1 MTENDLLWKWRPSET
16 LTDLVGATLA
26 FLTIS
31 DAKVVL
37 NSPMWCSSITEL
49 RMRALGLKTDRLFS
63 VFVEEE
69 DLIFGCRKK
78 IIQTLEE
85 ADIENGCSLVGV
97 VVNCAPSLI
106 GDDIE
111 EICTGAA
118 GTLPVAIVEA
128 GGFCGDFDNGF
139 SHALATIIGTFSPKK
154 LPVAWKTVN
163 LIGFCPIDY
172 CALGTLQEMKRLLME
187 CGISVNVTLGAL
199 GNSANSIAQIG
210 SAALNIVINR
220 ARGLRSA
227 EWLKENLGQ
236 PFIEAPI
243 PYGIKNT
250 IEWVSVIENCFKEGA
265 PVTLSREACFL
276 QEAIV
281 TRKVK
286 MATGRK
292 HIKRCIIAA
301 SYDTYISLANA
312 VYNEWE
318 DLELYGRCFE
328 GNVFAPQK
336 TWSRWTEL
344 PELGEEEIQLFIGDE
359 SHLWELEQVEKTI
372 FIPLGILFDHLYL
385 KEITFAGFT
394 GWNYFMERIFTQYR
408 LLCM

>member
-1 MTENDLLWKWRPSET
+1 
-16 LTDLVGATLA
+16 
-26 FLTIS
+26 
-31 DAKVVL
+31 
-37 NSPMWCSSITEL
+37 MWCSSITEL

-128 GGFCGDFDNGF
+128 GEFCGDFDNGF

-227 EWLKENLGQ
+227 EWLKEN
-236 PFIEAPI
+236 
-243 PYGIKNT
+243 
-250 IEWVSVIENCFKEGA
+250 
-265 PVTLSREACFL
+265 
-276 QEAIV
+276 
-281 TRKVK
+281 
-286 MATGRK
+286 
-292 HIKRCIIAA
+292 
-301 SYDTYISLANA
+301 
-312 VYNEWE
+312 
-318 DLELYGRCFE
+318 
-328 GNVFAPQK
+328 
-336 TWSRWTEL
+336 
-344 PELGEEEIQLFIGDE
+344 DE